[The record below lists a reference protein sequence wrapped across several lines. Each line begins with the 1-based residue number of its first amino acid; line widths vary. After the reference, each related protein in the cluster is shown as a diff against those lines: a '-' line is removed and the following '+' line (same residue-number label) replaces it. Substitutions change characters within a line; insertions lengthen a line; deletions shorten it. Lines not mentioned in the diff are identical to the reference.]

1 MNRKLNGGKDMC
13 RVRNLNNRLAG
24 CCQDDLG
31 SCWEVADGVIYHHIQ
46 RGRKDGVVSAEKIFA
61 PIGNLPRKRTAV
73 TAFHV
78 YLMLNLNSDRLFLR
92 TVLPTAAA
100 ISAVDMRLRLC
111 ALFRFLLTI
120 QKNYGRDI

>member
-46 RGRKDGVVSAEKIFA
+46 RYAQRGA
-61 PIGNLPRKRTAV
+61 
-73 TAFHV
+73 
-78 YLMLNLNSDRLFLR
+78 
-92 TVLPTAAA
+92 
-100 ISAVDMRLRLC
+100 
-111 ALFRFLLTI
+111 RFL
-120 QKNYGRDI
+120 KKYDVESSG